1 MADYSVDVN
10 NSGTVGADVT
20 VEGLDDIK
28 VDSTVT
34 VKPLSSTVTLEPLTT
49 TSTITLEPTTSTVS
63 SSSSVDFDLEP
74 VTVDSCLRV
83 ELAPL
88 PPTRVRSPWEQ
99 RIGMTVFGIEVLGLT
114 WCGEAETYVEPAP
127 RRPLI
132 AGVVEAH
139 HDEHHD
145 QHDDHEHQ
153 SDKHA
158 VHKPGPGQGVVVRV
172 RP

>member
-74 VTVDSCLRV
+74 VTVDSCVRV

-99 RIGMTVFGIEVLGLT
+99 RIGMTVFGVEVLGLT

-132 AGVVEAH
+132 AGVVDQH
-139 HDEHHD
+139 HDEHE
-145 QHDDHEHQ
+145 HEHHDEHEHSGHTQ
-153 SDKHA
+153 
-158 VHKPGPGQGVVVRV
+158 GPGQGVVVRV

>member
-1 MADYSVDVN
+1 MADVSVDVS
-10 NSGTVGADVT
+10 NSGTLGADVT
-20 VEGLDDIK
+20 IDGLDDIK

-63 SSSSVDFDLEP
+63 TSSSVDFDLEP
-74 VTVDSCLRV
+74 VTVDSCVRV

-114 WCGEAETYVEPAP
+114 WCGEAETYLEPAP

-132 AGVVEAH
+132 AGVV
-139 HDEHHD
+139 D
-145 QHDDHEHQ
+145 QHRDDHDDHEHHE
-153 SDKHA
+153 SDQHSG
-158 VHKPGPGQGVVVRV
+158 HQPGPGQGVVVRV